1 LPPPVALSALRVG
14 FTRREKERKI
24 EREEGRGEG
33 EGGDR
38 EGESARTLVQTGET
52 H

>member
-1 LPPPVALSALRVG
+1 LVSQD
-14 FTRREKERKI
+14 ERKR
-24 EREEGRGEG
+24 ERRGGGRGR
-33 EGGDR
+33 GGDR

>member
-33 EGGDR
+33 GDR